1 MNIMNNSDSMKG
13 LQEIVHIIPLGHEI
27 DRAVQPFEKYKADR
41 VYILAVM
48 HNSALDKLMLEKQRD
63 YVKKVK
69 TRLESKS
76 IEVISINVDMFDLK
90 EVMKNVSSIILK
102 EKKKNNIININMSA
116 CGRLTSV
123 GVTLAAMVHQVNVYY
138 VHADHYSSS
147 EEQIKEHGISRC
159 ESLKITP
166 IHNFKIMMPDDVSK
180 MLLSELAL
188 KPDGMKNDDIF
199 RVLKEKRV
207 QGFEELPDDMDR
219 YERRSKKRNLIMLL
233 NKRYLD
239 KLEDMGYIQREKV
252 GRKTITIL
260 TEAGQ
265 YIAHV
270 SGFME

>member
-90 EVMKNVSSIILK
+90 EVMKNVSSIILN

-147 EEQIKEHGISRC
+147 EEDIQEHGISMC
-159 ESLKITP
+159 DNLKITS
-166 IHNFKIMMPDDVSK
+166 IHNFQIMMPDDVSK
-180 MLLSELAL
+180 MLLSRLSV
-188 KPDGMKNDDIF
+188 KPEGMDNDEIF
-199 RVLKEKRV
+199 RLLKVKEI

-239 KLEDMGYIQREKV
+239 KLEDLGYIQREKV
-252 GRKTITIL
+252 GRKTITII

>member
-102 EKKKNNIININMSA
+102 E
-116 CGRLTSV
+116 
-123 GVTLAAMVHQVNVYY
+123 
-138 VHADHYSSS
+138 
-147 EEQIKEHGISRC
+147 
-159 ESLKITP
+159 
-166 IHNFKIMMPDDVSK
+166 
-180 MLLSELAL
+180 
-188 KPDGMKNDDIF
+188 
-199 RVLKEKRV
+199 
-207 QGFEELPDDMDR
+207 
-219 YERRSKKRNLIMLL
+219 
-233 NKRYLD
+233 
-239 KLEDMGYIQREKV
+239 
-252 GRKTITIL
+252 
-260 TEAGQ
+260 Q
-265 YIAHV
+265 YH
-270 SGFME
+270 